1 MKNPGL
7 RICPFFNLASM
18 VDNYFELV
26 KTLFTNSK
34 VRNTAYGDG
43 DCRWYKLTCFDTH
56 NVFSQRIECTIFLF
70 RTTYLSLRCKKML
83 LDRSKTT

>member
-34 VRNTAYGDG
+34 VKNTAYGDG
-43 DCRWYKLTCFDTH
+43 DCRWYKLTCFVTSDVFFAKNRMH
-56 NVFSQRIECTIFLF
+56 NIFIPYHLSTITL
-70 RTTYLSLRCKKML
+70 
-83 LDRSKTT
+83 